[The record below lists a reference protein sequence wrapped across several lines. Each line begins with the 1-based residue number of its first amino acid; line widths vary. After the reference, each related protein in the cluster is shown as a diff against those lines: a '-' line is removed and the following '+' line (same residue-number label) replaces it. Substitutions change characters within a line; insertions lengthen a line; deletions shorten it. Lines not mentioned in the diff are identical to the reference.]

1 MTQTLHKT
9 DHQLKTAITDELVW
23 APNVDADHVGVSVI
37 DGAVT
42 LAGEVRSYPEKA
54 AAVKATLRVQGV
66 TAVADELVV
75 KNNWGPRDDTDIAR
89 EASAALQGS
98 VTLVKDTVQATV
110 HQHQITLTGNV
121 DWNYQRDAA
130 AKAVASLPGVTG
142 INNTI
147 KLKPTLPF
155 IEAEATS
162 RITSALVRN
171 AQIDAKQI
179 HISASGSEIQL
190 TGTVRSWAEYRQAG
204 HAAWATPGVTHV
216 TNHLTVG
223 S

>member
-1 MTQTLHKT
+1 MTQPLPKT

-23 APNVDADHVGVSVI
+23 APNVDADHVGISVI

-54 AAVKATLRVQGV
+54 AAVKAALRVHGV
-66 TAVADELVV
+66 TALADDLVV
-75 KNNWGPRDDTDIAR
+75 KHPYGLREDADIAR
-89 EASAALQGS
+89 EASAALRAS
-98 VTLVKDTVQATV
+98 VTFMKDTVQATV

-130 AKAVASLPGVTG
+130 AKTVGSLPGVTG

-147 KLKPTLPF
+147 KVKPTLPF

-162 RITSALVRN
+162 RITNALVRN
-171 AQIDAKQI
+171 AQIDAKQV

-190 TGTVRSWAEYRQAG
+190 SGTVRSWAEFRQAG
-204 HAAWATPGVTHV
+204 YAAWSTPGVTHV
-216 TNHLTVG
+216 INHLTVG